1 VLRSGLVA
9 VNIMIHFGFDGWFI
23 NIEHKMESDEQA
35 KDLVEFVA
43 ALREAMHAA
52 KPGSLCIW

>member
-1 VLRSGLVA
+1 MVA